1 MPLHLRMLATMSTNA
16 APAVRPAKGF
26 VAFIRS
32 DYPLIIGLGTAAV
45 FLALGSR
52 VVENVEQ
59 PFALVGVFVLLFITV
74 LWSAISVV
82 RHADVLAV
90 KCGEPYGTLILT
102 LSAITIEVMM
112 ISAAVLHGANNPTL
126 ARDMMFAVVMIALNG
141 LVGLS
146 LLLGGLRHREQH
158 YNLQGTNAYLNTIM
172 VLAVLGLVLPN
183 YTTSM
188 SGPKFSTVQEIF
200 LVVTS
205 LSLYAIFLLIQT
217 KRHSEYFMESASVT
231 ANSDAEH
238 HQMQMRSATY
248 HCVMLFL
255 YLIAVIVLA
264 EKFAIPLDNAI
275 ERFGMP
281 QAFGGAIVAGLVLAP
296 EALSGIN
303 AAMRNQLQRSVN
315 ILQGSV
321 LASIGLTIPAV
332 LIIGM
337 ITHRSVTLGIEG
349 GNLPLLLLTLAVSVV
364 SFGSGKTN
372 VLQGCIHLLLFAVFL
387 LLIFCP

>member
-1 MPLHLRMLATMSTNA
+1 MLVTMSTNA
-16 APAVRPAKGF
+16 APAPSPATGF
-26 VAFIRS
+26 ASFLRS

-52 VVENVEQ
+52 VVENVEH
-59 PFALVGVFVLLFITV
+59 PFALAGVFVLLFITV

-82 RHADVLAV
+82 RHADCLAV

-217 KRHSEYFMESASVT
+217 KRHSEYFMESHSVVGT
-231 ANSDAEH
+231 VHAGH
-238 HQMQMRSATY
+238 HQMQMRSAA
-248 HCVMLFL
+248 HHGVMLFL
-255 YLIAVIVLA
+255 YLIAVVVLA

-275 ERFGMP
+275 ERFGVP
-281 QAFGGAIVAGLVLAP
+281 QALGGAIVAGLVLAP

-303 AAMRNQLQRSVN
+303 AAMRNHLQRSVN